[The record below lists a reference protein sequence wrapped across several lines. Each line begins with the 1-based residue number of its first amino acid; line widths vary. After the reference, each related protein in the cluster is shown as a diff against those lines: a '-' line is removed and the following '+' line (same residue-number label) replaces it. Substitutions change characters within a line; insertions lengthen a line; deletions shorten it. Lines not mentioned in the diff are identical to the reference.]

1 MGTGEKGGD
10 AAAHTTADAGT
21 IAVEW
26 VERLRAVAVLGAGGK
41 MGSGIAWVALK
52 AMAEQDARENGVP
65 GSGRFDLVL
74 IDANAAAFKR
84 LKDYLRSQLLKAA
97 EKGIGDLRLWAQDRA
112 DLIEN
117 GEIIDAYVDGAM
129 SMVRCEGDAA
139 GAKSARLVFEAVF
152 EDLGLKK
159 ELYAKLKSLCAPDTY
174 FLTNTSS
181 IPISILDQDAGLDGR
196 ILGFH
201 FYNPPAVQKLVEM
214 VSGKSTRTWLVALG
228 KELGKAFGKIVVP
241 ANDVA
246 GFIGNGHFIRELLFA
261 FGKFRELR
269 AGEEKNVGGGTFVGP
284 EGLRVLSGAEALL
297 TINKATQDF
306 LIRPMGV
313 FQLLD
318 YVGLDVFQMI
328 LKVMREHL
336 DGAAA
341 GGAVFGDETLE
352 ALLAAG
358 VRGGQLGSGEQ
369 KDGLFKYEKNKI
381 VAVLDVDA
389 VLARRAGQG
398 SGQSDSAKGPGGTE
412 GIPYV
417 TLDDARFQGITERL
431 GPFPQGHG
439 PWSAMVKDSAKQA
452 KLAAYLNGLANGGAP
467 ASKTRATAGSPAG
480 GVIGPALARAFLDHS
495 RAVGETL
502 VRTGVAAND
511 DDVSKVLMNGF
522 FHLYGPADW
531 KG

>member
-1 MGTGEKGGD
+1 MAEVS
-10 AAAHTTADAGT
+10 A
-21 IAVEW
+21 IA
-26 VERLRAVAVLGAGGK
+26 ERMRSVAVLGAGGK

-52 AMAEQDARENGVP
+52 SMAELDAKENGVP

-74 IDANAAAFKR
+74 IDSNPAGFKK

-97 EKGIGDLRLWAQDRA
+97 EKGIGDLRLWAKDRA

-129 SMVRCEGDAA
+129 SMVRCEGDAG
-139 GAKSARLVFEAVF
+139 GAKGAKLVFEAVF
-152 EDLGLKK
+152 EDLALKK
-159 ELYAKLKSLCAPDTY
+159 ELYARLKSQCAEDAY

-181 IPISILDQDAGLDGR
+181 IPISILDQSAGLGGR

-214 VSGKSTRTWLVALG
+214 ISGNKTRPELVALG
-228 KELGKAFGKIVVP
+228 RDLGKAFGKIVVP
-241 ANDVA
+241 SHDVA

-269 AGEEKNVGGGTFVGP
+269 KSLG
-284 EGLRVLSGAEALL
+284 GAEALL
-297 TINKATQDF
+297 VLNRATQDF

-336 DGAAA
+336 DAAAA
-341 GGAVFGDETLE
+341 GGAVFTDGTLD

-369 KDGLFKYEKNKI
+369 KDGLFKYERNKI
-381 VAVLDVDA
+381 AGVLDVDA
-389 VLARRAGQG
+389 VLGGSAGGATAGQG
-398 SGQSDSAKGPGGTE
+398 QGPSGGIRYVSLSDG
-412 GIPYV
+412 
-417 TLDDARFQGITERL
+417 RFQKGLDGL
-431 GPFPQGHG
+431 GALPESHS
-439 PWSAMVKDSAKQA
+439 PWSNMVKDPARKE
-452 KLAAYLNGLANGGAP
+452 KVAAYLARLAKSPEGG
-467 ASKTRATAGSPAG
+467 PAG
-480 GVIGPALARAFLDHS
+480 IRIGREFLDHS

-502 VRTGVAAND
+502 VKSGVAASNE
-511 DDVSKVLMNGF
+511 DVAKVLMNGF

-531 KG
+531 TR